1 MKLHYR
7 LLFINLYFNTLL
19 LNIEEN
25 RRKEEEEFENDIL
38 DSSETCIE
46 WFQNIFQDLLKSFQ
60 DPKFFNFSLE
70 KNLNQKEKAKIYP
83 EI

>member
-46 WFQNIFQDLLKSFQ
+46 WF
-60 DPKFFNFSLE
+60 
-70 KNLNQKEKAKIYP
+70 
-83 EI
+83 

>member
-1 MKLHYR
+1 
-7 LLFINLYFNTLL
+7 L

-46 WFQNIFQDLLKSFQ
+46 WF
-60 DPKFFNFSLE
+60 
-70 KNLNQKEKAKIYP
+70 
-83 EI
+83 